1 MLQNIKS
8 TNKLK
13 QAINNI
19 LKEELILCDNF
30 DTLVEAGKID
40 MVALNKVRFMSG
52 HLNLYKNEIVKLT
65 KEEIMQNPYLSN
77 IKVPNVSLNR
87 FRLSNDRHIYNGT
100 VAKYGFKTRDLLTM
114 KQHNSY
120 FVCDKTLHLP
130 CLVENNN
137 STCWMSAEP
146 FEFNSFKKFI
156 NEAKGNVL
164 LIGCGIGYV
173 AYMLSRKN
181 DVKSITIIDSND
193 DVLELFFNYILPQFE
208 HTEKIMTIN
217 GDGIE
222 YLKEG
227 NLDKYDYINVDI
239 WYDVYDMIYPY
250 LECLEIEKANPN
262 VHFSYWLEEELKTC
276 IQKSILGSIGDFK
289 NTNFLTDKIGDDIV
303 KKSKPHT
310 YQDIYNLV
318 NIQDIRK
325 FLYTWFLKHKNVVQE
340 YRKKDMDFI
349 ENNQKALNNFF
360 SKSNGHMKSKFM
372 NGKK

>member
-1 MLQNIKS
+1 MLQEIKS

-13 QAINNI
+13 QNINDI
-19 LKEELILCDNF
+19 LKKEFVLCDKF
-30 DTLVEAGKID
+30 DALVEIGQID
-40 MVALNKVRFMSG
+40 MMTLNKLRLMSG
-52 HLNLYKNEIVKLT
+52 NLNLYKNEIVKLT

-87 FRLSNDRHIYNGT
+87 FSLSNGRHIYNGT
-100 VAKYGFKTRDLLTM
+100 VAKYGFKTRDLSTM
-114 KQHNSY
+114 EQHNSY
-120 FVCDKTLHLP
+120 FVCDKNLQFP

-137 STCWMSAEP
+137 KACWMSAEP
-146 FEFNSFKKFI
+146 FEFNSFDKFI

-173 AYMLSRKN
+173 AYMLSRKE
-181 DVKSITIIDSND
+181 DVKSITIIDSNA

-208 HTEKIMTIN
+208 HTEKIMTIT

-222 YLKEG
+222 YLKESS
-227 NLDKYDYINVDI
+227 LERYDYINVDI

-250 LECLEIEKANPN
+250 LECLEIEKENPN
-262 VHFSYWLEEELKTC
+262 VHFSYWLEEELKAC

-289 NTNFLTDKIGDDIV
+289 NTNFLTDKIGENIV
-303 KKSKPHT
+303 KSAKPHT

-318 NIQDIRK
+318 NIEDIRK
-325 FLYTWFLKHKNVVQE
+325 FLYAWALKHKNIVQE

-349 ENNQKALNNFF
+349 INNQRMLNDFVDER
-360 SKSNGHMKSKFM
+360 NGYMKSKLF
-372 NGKK
+372 